1 VKIRLLHLTLLMLLP
16 IGAACGLAQS
26 VEQAKDK
33 LADLPQPWKEPI
45 HRITAEEYEATLKY
59 WAEQHPKIF
68 TFQKRGE
75 SHDQR
80 PIFLVKITDSTVP
93 DEDKQVALVSCL
105 HGGPER
111 SGTSTTLHLI
121 EWLTGDSELAKET
134 RKKQIVLVVPI
145 ANPYAYFVTDRF
157 GNKERIEVYDP
168 PLANWDLKTLT
179 LTDPKK
185 TPEIAAFLGIVDE
198 YQPEVHMDLHGTGL
212 QGFPPELLGDR
223 IMRQGITMFE
233 VSACSYSNCGV
244 RPWDPRVT
252 EAMVKAGQDAG
263 FGSDRAEADA
273 QRCFWNADHD
283 ALQNKLWIRPRA
295 ERFRTPFYGYMKY
308 HTMISTTEIGWEAS
322 GVARISGVLA
332 LGNKVWVDEKSIV
345 GYPVSRVRS
354 RAGRFIT
361 CYGKAAAERRR
372 SRVELWQAQGD
383 YADGILYPEHEG
395 RATYICAVT
404 PKGKALLD
412 SDLTKFVANL
422 KQIPGIDADAIE
434 RFITLGPEH
443 RSSADHLVS
452 PAGAPVQHG
461 IGFRLR
467 IPYRAPEL
475 IDVALNGHSL
485 NQSETDGY
493 DAWYADGYTQ
503 LQVNVPP
510 EKSKQMD
517 LYVVTCAYKGDEKRT
532 YGWKPPEV
540 VTRQLQAK

>member
-1 VKIRLLHLTLLMLLP
+1 MSISAGHLALLAWLP
-16 IGAACGLAQS
+16 LAS
-26 VEQAKDK
+26 MA
-33 LADLPQPWKEPI
+33 ADLPQPWKEPI
-45 HRITAEEYEATLKY
+45 HRIKAEEYEATLKY
-59 WAEQHPKIF
+59 WAEQHPKLF

-75 SHDQR
+75 SHDKR
-80 PIFLVKITDSTVP
+80 PIFLAKITDSMVS

-121 EWLTGDSELAKET
+121 EWLLGDSDLAKET
-134 RKKQIVLVVPI
+134 RRKQIVLVVPI

-168 PLANWDLKTLT
+168 PLPNWDLKTLT
-179 LTDPKK
+179 LTAPKK
-185 TPEIAAFLGIVDE
+185 TPEIAAFIEIVDE

-252 EAMVKAGQDAG
+252 EAMVKAGQEAG

-273 QRCFWNADHD
+273 QRCFWNADHNE
-283 ALQNKLWIRPRA
+283 LQNKLWIRPRP

-332 LGNKVWVDEKSIV
+332 LGNKVWVDETSLV
-345 GYPVSRVRS
+345 GYPVSRVRA

-361 CYGKAAAERRR
+361 SDGKTAAERRR

-383 YADGILYPEHEG
+383 YADGMLYPEHEG

-404 PKGKALLD
+404 PKGKAMLD

-422 KQIPGIDADAIE
+422 KQVPDINAAAIE
-434 RFITLGPEH
+434 RFIKFGPEH
-443 RSSADHLVS
+443 RSSADHRVS
-452 PAGAPVQHG
+452 TKGAPVQHG

-475 IDVALNGHSL
+475 VDVALNGHSL
-485 NQSETDGY
+485 GQSETDGY
-493 DAWYADGYTQ
+493 EAWYADGYTQ
-503 LQVNVPP
+503 LQINVPP
-510 EKSKQMD
+510 EKSRNMD
-517 LYVVTCAYKGDEKRT
+517 LYVVTCAYQGDERRT
-532 YGWKPPEV
+532 YGWKPPEAV
-540 VTRQLQAK
+540 MRQLQAK